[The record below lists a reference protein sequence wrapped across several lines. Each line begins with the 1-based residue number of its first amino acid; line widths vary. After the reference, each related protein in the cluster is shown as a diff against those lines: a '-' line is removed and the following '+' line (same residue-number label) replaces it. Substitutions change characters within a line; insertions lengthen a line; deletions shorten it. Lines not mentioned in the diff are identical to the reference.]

1 MKKSLIKS
9 VLFGSTLL
17 FFGSCASHSAFTGN
31 LNSQNT
37 QVILSEKNY
46 EVQDRVEGKAN
57 ATYIFGIGG
66 LSKKSLLESAK
77 NEMYQNANLQ
87 GGSKALIN
95 ETFSTKT
102 SFFLFFWKH
111 QVNASADVIEFT
123 K

>member
-1 MKKSLIKS
+1 MKKYLVYSIAFAFSLI
-9 VLFGSTLL
+9 LL
-17 FFGSCASHSAFTGN
+17 GSCASHSAFTGN

-46 EVQDRVEGKAN
+46 EVQNRVEGKAS

-77 NEMYQNANLQ
+77 NEMYQNANLK